1 MASTENNTEVLS
13 NPPAIA
19 CSSSSFSEHRPLS
32 PELTTNNMFR
42 NQSKMEPNPLH
53 YNQMNPF
60 DSSTS
65 TTISDQNALNAFE
78 HDHAFLSKRTHTR
91 GSRRT
96 SSRLQA
102 RAVGSIKSGNP
113 STKSKRTRNVNRAT
127 DIETSDDLSYYLER
141 RRKNNEASKMSRAAR
156 KQKFG
161 SMDQQW

>member
-19 CSSSSFSEHRPLS
+19 CSSSSFSEHRSLS

-42 NQSKMEPNPLH
+42 KQSKMEPNPI
-53 YNQMNPF
+53 
-60 DSSTS
+60 
-65 TTISDQNALNAFE
+65 TISDQNALNAFE

-102 RAVGSIKSGNP
+102 RAAGSIKSGNH
-113 STKSKRTRNVNRAT
+113 SIKSKRTRNVNRAT